1 MKIAIAREG
10 DNIITVKDYDD
21 VLDTGEIAHFL
32 AELEIIKF
40 DLLQLYDESNKLT

>member
-1 MKIAIAREG
+1 MRIAIAREG
-10 DNIITVKDYDD
+10 DNVITVKEYDD

-40 DLLQLYDESNKLT
+40 DLLQLFEEANKRI